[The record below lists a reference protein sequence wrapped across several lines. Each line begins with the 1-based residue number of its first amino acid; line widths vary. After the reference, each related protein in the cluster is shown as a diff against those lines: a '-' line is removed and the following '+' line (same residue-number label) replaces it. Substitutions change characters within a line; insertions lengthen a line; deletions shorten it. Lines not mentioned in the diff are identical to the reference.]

1 MLWTGFEPYPRC
13 RRKGGSLTVFCKMQQ
28 PNTKSF
34 LFEPSQ
40 CKVVRRNSFCMLN
53 RAASLPVGYFSAGN
67 KKTMWRYGHV
77 CMHLMSPD
85 SMTGRFPWKALCFW
99 TFRPLDFGF
108 MKALVHVCICI
119 YSCRLEGFQF
129 R

>member
-1 MLWTGFEPYPRC
+1 MLWTGFEPYPGC

-53 RAASLPVGYFSAGN
+53 RAASLPVGYFSAA
-67 KKTMWRYGHV
+67 
-77 CMHLMSPD
+77 PD
-85 SMTGRFPWKALCFW
+85 VT
-99 TFRPLDFGF
+99 
-108 MKALVHVCICI
+108 
-119 YSCRLEGFQF
+119 
-129 R
+129 